1 MTRHAFVF
9 ALVLFMP
16 FQAFAQAPAMPSAA
30 AASADKM
37 KAAAAADATQA
48 KTTAATDT
56 SKAGAAAGSAA
67 TQAKGTAATGAAGA
81 QAAATDVGK
90 AGAQAADKTAAKAK
104 GAGAK
109 LLDLNTATVDE
120 IKAIPGLTAVADKIV
135 AARPFANKAQLV
147 SKKILDKASYDQVK
161 ELVVAKKVS
170 AVSAPK
176 PAK

>member
-9 ALVLFMP
+9 ALVLFAP
-16 FQAFAQAPAMPSAA
+16 FQAFAQAPAMPPAA

-48 KTTAATDT
+48 KAAATTDT
-56 SKAGAAAGSAA
+56 SKAGAAAGAAA

-81 QAAATDVGK
+81 QAATADAAK
-90 AGAQAADKTAAKAK
+90 AGTQAADKTAAKAK

-109 LLDLNTATVDE
+109 LLDLNTAPVDE

-135 AARPFANKAQLV
+135 AARPFANKSQLV

-161 ELVVAKKVS
+161 DLVVAKKVS
-170 AVSAPK
+170 APK